1 MWVRQLDKIRVKGKH
16 QAVNVYELIG
26 DRSTPLDANTEEFLH
41 HYHAGRN
48 AYILRDF
55 TQAIARFKSAQAII
69 PTDQAVNI
77 HLERTYKYQQIPPPK
92 SWDGVWTMISK

>member
-1 MWVRQLDKIRVKGKH
+1 MGILFLGSPKGKH
-16 QAVNVYELIG
+16 QAVNIYELIG

-48 AYILRDF
+48 AYILKDF

-77 HLERTYKYQQIPPPK
+77 HLERIYKYQQIPPPK
-92 SWDGVWTMISK
+92 SWDGVWTMITK

>member
-1 MWVRQLDKIRVKGKH
+1 VG
-16 QAVNVYELIG
+16 
-26 DRSTPLDANTEEFLH
+26 
-41 HYHAGRN
+41 
-48 AYILRDF
+48 
-55 TQAIARFKSAQAII
+55 FKSAQAII